1 MRLVV
6 TEGVVI
12 AALSGIAALV
22 VAWWTQSLLTT
33 FAIPIEEPQH
43 IDFTPDLTVVGFV
56 AALVVLAGVLP
67 GLWPAVASARVDVLR
82 VLGSQGA
89 NSASGRPSSLRRW
102 LVGAQ
107 VAGSTA
113 FLAIAALLIQSFGWL
128 SEAEMGFA
136 RDRLIVAELEPASH
150 GHSLEAA
157 ERYVDALLARTRALP
172 GVADAAVADRAPFFI
187 GFERL
192 TPVWPDGGTCQAG
205 ACPTIATLRAGAGY
219 FRTTGISLAAGR
231 EFGRARG
238 TAEVIVN
245 QPFALR
251 QWPDGR
257 ALGETIRIGDHG
269 APFVVV
275 GVTGKHK
282 TRGLDREQP
291 TLYFPLSSEQY
302 GDGLSVVVRTEGE
315 PAALLRPVV
324 EAAEAVDR
332 NVSMLSVKTMR
343 QRMAV
348 QLWPFRTA
356 SAIFSICGVLALVLS
371 TVGLAG
377 VVVHAVSRRLREF
390 GVRMSLGATPRDLA
404 LNVLR
409 DSASL
414 LIPGLIAGTILAA
427 VVARLVRVALYGVNV
442 LNPLTYIAVGL
453 LECLIVV
460 VACLGP
466 ALRASKVDPMAALR
480 SP

>member
-1 MRLVV
+1 
-6 TEGVVI
+6 
-12 AALSGIAALV
+12 
-22 VAWWTQSLLTT
+22 
-33 FAIPIEEPQH
+33 
-43 IDFTPDLTVVGFV
+43 
-56 AALVVLAGVLP
+56 
-67 GLWPAVASARVDVLR
+67 
-82 VLGSQGA
+82 
-89 NSASGRPSSLRRW
+89 
-102 LVGAQ
+102 
-107 VAGSTA
+107 
-113 FLAIAALLIQSFGWL
+113 
-128 SEAEMGFA
+128 
-136 RDRLIVAELEPASH
+136 
-150 GHSLEAA
+150 
-157 ERYVDALLARTRALP
+157 
-172 GVADAAVADRAPFFI
+172 
-187 GFERL
+187 
-192 TPVWPDGGTCQAG
+192 
-205 ACPTIATLRAGAGY
+205 
-219 FRTTGISLAAGR
+219 
-231 EFGRARG
+231 
-238 TAEVIVN
+238 
-245 QPFALR
+245 
-251 QWPDGR
+251 
-257 ALGETIRIGDHG
+257 
-269 APFVVV
+269 
-275 GVTGKHK
+275 
-282 TRGLDREQP
+282 
-291 TLYFPLSSEQY
+291 
-302 GDGLSVVVRTEGE
+302 
-315 PAALLRPVV
+315 VV